1 LAVFW
6 DSPGSVDRLNS
17 CRKNLL
23 EKQLTTESEIK
34 LFLDL
39 EPRSD
44 AILEDVIAGLS
55 VCPKSL
61 PSKYFYDARGSKLFD
76 EICTLDEY
84 YPTRTELS
92 ILETHIEDIVSSLGD
107 SVILVEYGSGSSIK
121 TRLLLEAIPE
131 TAAYVPI
138 DISREH
144 LIDASVQLKNLFP
157 DLTVL
162 PVCAD
167 YSQVIS
173 LDLDDAAD
181 GRISVFFPGS
191 TIGNFSREHA
201 VQFMSRVHQLVGVG
215 GGMLI
220 GVDLVKDERLLHA
233 AYNDSKGVT
242 AAFNKNMLSHINDR
256 LGSSFLPS
264 AFDHRAFYDPVMQ
277 RIEMQLVSRVDQ
289 RVRVNGNS
297 IQFCK
302 GEAVRTEYSHKYCL
316 DQFERM
322 STEAGFVTEKVWLD
336 ENEHFAV
343 QYLRTI

>member
-343 QYLRTI
+343 QYLRAI

>member
-1 LAVFW
+1 
-6 DSPGSVDRLNS
+6 
-17 CRKNLL
+17 
-23 EKQLTTESEIK
+23 LTTESEIK

>member
-1 LAVFW
+1 M
-6 DSPGSVDRLNS
+6 
-17 CRKNLL
+17 
-23 EKQLTTESEIK
+23 TTESEIK

>member
-1 LAVFW
+1 
-6 DSPGSVDRLNS
+6 
-17 CRKNLL
+17 
-23 EKQLTTESEIK
+23 LTTESEIK

-343 QYLRTI
+343 QYLRAI

>member
-1 LAVFW
+1 M
-6 DSPGSVDRLNS
+6 
-17 CRKNLL
+17 
-23 EKQLTTESEIK
+23 TTESEIK

-39 EPRSD
+39 ESRSD

>member
-1 LAVFW
+1 M
-6 DSPGSVDRLNS
+6 
-17 CRKNLL
+17 
-23 EKQLTTESEIK
+23 TTQSEIK

-39 EPRSD
+39 EPPSD

-92 ILETHIEDIVSSLGD
+92 ILVNSITDIVASLGE

-144 LIDASVQLKNLFP
+144 LIDASVALKKVFP
-157 DLTVL
+157 ELSVL

-173 LDLDDAAD
+173 LDLDDIFD

-220 GVDLVKDERLLHA
+220 GVDIVKDERLLHA
-233 AYNDSKGVT
+233 AYNDSRGVT

-289 RVRVNGNS
+289 RVRVNGDS

-302 GEAVRTEYSHKYCL
+302 GEAVRTEYSHKYRL
-316 DQFERM
+316 DQFQRM
-322 STEAGFVTEKVWLD
+322 STEAGFLTEKVWLD
-336 ENEHFAV
+336 RNEHFAV
-343 QYLRTI
+343 QYLRAI

>member
-1 LAVFW
+1 M
-6 DSPGSVDRLNS
+6 NS
-17 CRKNLL
+17 GLKNPP
-23 EKQLTTESEIK
+23 EKQVTTQSEIK
-34 LFLDL
+34 LYLDL

-92 ILETHIEDIVSSLGD
+92 ILETNIEEIVASLGD

-121 TRLLLEAIPE
+121 TRLILAAIPE

-144 LIDASVQLKNLFP
+144 LIEASTALKTDFP
-157 DLTVL
+157 DLSVL

-173 LDLDDAAD
+173 LDLNDIGD
-181 GRISVFFPGS
+181 GRICVFFPGS
-191 TIGNFSREHA
+191 TIGNFSLEHA
-201 VQFMSRVHQLVGVG
+201 VQFMGRVHRLVGIG

-233 AYNDSKGVT
+233 AYNDSRGVT
-242 AAFNKNMLSHINDR
+242 AAFNKNILSHINDR

-277 RIEMQLVSRVDQ
+277 RIEMQLVSRMDQ
-289 RVRVNGNS
+289 LVQVNGDS
-297 IQFCK
+297 IRFYK
-302 GEAVRTEYSHKYCL
+302 GEAVRTEYSHKYRL

-322 STEAGFVTEKVWLD
+322 STEAGFITEKVWLD

-343 QYLRTI
+343 QYLRAI

>member
-1 LAVFW
+1 MAVFW

>member
-1 LAVFW
+1 
-6 DSPGSVDRLNS
+6 
-17 CRKNLL
+17 
-23 EKQLTTESEIK
+23 LTTESEIK

-39 EPRSD
+39 ESRSD